1 MWRSWPRNQEP
12 QGTEQVRGNRG
23 LRCSRFD
30 TGRVGRKQHQEG
42 LGRAGEEKDAITV
55 EGRAGDQEAGRW
67 RVSSECLPQSRDL
80 GGPPEE
86 KLAQVNCKALLPVAL
101 SALVSHH

>member
-1 MWRSWPRNQEP
+1 M
-12 QGTEQVRGNRG
+12 
-23 LRCSRFD
+23 
-30 TGRVGRKQHQEG
+30 
-42 LGRAGEEKDAITV
+42 

-101 SALVSHH
+101 PHWFHTTDQLEKAALMDGAVPSQGQKAG